1 MRRQRFRGQTT
12 PVTSKQGSPEAT
24 ITKQRARTRRR
35 ERGGGGLA
43 TTHSSPPPS
52 ITPHKQ
58 RGTRS
63 WAASLSLFLSL
74 SLAFFLFLS
83 LCLSPS
89 QGGMKKCL
97 FVSLHPSLPISLVI
111 SHSLSFSHFLSL
123 SPTYHHYHSLS
134 NTSSP
139 FLFLTVSVPVKAGV
153 TVVRRCGR
161 LIQRVGEVHG

>member
-24 ITKQRARTRRR
+24 ITKQRARPRRR
-35 ERGGGGLA
+35 ERGGGLA

-74 SLAFFLFLS
+74 SLAFSLFLS

>member
-24 ITKQRARTRRR
+24 ITKQHVHAGG
-35 ERGGGGLA
+35 RGGGWPPRIPP
-43 TTHSSPPPS
+43 PPPS

-74 SLAFFLFLS
+74 SLAFSLFLS